1 MNLKQMVKNVKNYV
15 KMASKGEAFIELF
28 DVEDNSVIF
37 EVPTIDDIQVGVPAS
52 PDGEFIFSDGMKIV
66 ISGGAVTE
74 MVKPATEEEVVETE
88 TEGKGKAKGGEE
100 IPSDEKDKKIPS
112 DEKDKK
118 IPSDEKDKKIPSDE
132 KDKKIVELEQMVSD
146 LKAQLEELK
155 KNVEEKDSTIE
166 GAEKELEEIKNFYV
180 DLNKSSIA
188 GRKGNE
194 EGIVF
199 SFKKNKK

>member
-37 EVPTIDDIQVGVPAS
+37 EVPTIDDIKVGVPAS

-74 MVKPATEEEVVETE
+74 MVKPATEEEEIPSDEKDKTKG
-88 TEGKGKAKGGEE
+88 EGE
-100 IPSDEKDKKIPS
+100 IPSDEKDKKIG
-112 DEKDKK
+112 
-118 IPSDEKDKKIPSDE
+118 
-132 KDKKIVELEQMVSD
+132 ELEQVVSD

-199 SFKKNKK
+199 SFKKSKK

>member
-74 MVKPATEEEVVETE
+74 MVKPTTEEEVVKTE
-88 TEGKGKAKGGEE
+88 AEGKTKGEGE
-100 IPSDEKDKKIPS
+100 
-112 DEKDKK
+112 
-118 IPSDEKDKKIPSDE
+118 IPSDE

-146 LKAQLEELK
+146 LKVQLEELK
-155 KNVEEKDSTIE
+155 KNVMEKDSTIA

-199 SFKKNKK
+199 SFKKSKK

>member
-1 MNLKQMVKNVKNYV
+1 MNLKQMVKNVKNYI

-74 MVKPATEEEVVETE
+74 MVKPSTEE
-88 TEGKGKAKGGEE
+88 EE
-100 IPSDEKDKKIPS
+100 IPSDEKDKTKGEGEIPS
-112 DEKDKK
+112 DEKDKE
-118 IPSDEKDKKIPSDE
+118 IE
-132 KDKKIVELEQMVSD
+132 ELKQMVSD
-146 LKAQLEELK
+146 LKSQLEELK
-155 KNVEEKDSTIE
+155 KNVVEKDSTIE
-166 GAEKELEEIKNFYV
+166 EAEKELEEIKNFYV

>member
-37 EVPTIDDIQVGVPAS
+37 GVPTIDDIQVGVPAS

-66 ISGGAVTE
+66 ISGGVVTE
-74 MVKPATEEEVVETE
+74 MVKPTTEEEVVETE
-88 TEGKGKAKGGEE
+88 TEGKGKAKGEE
-100 IPSDEKDKKIPS
+100 E
-112 DEKDKK
+112 
-118 IPSDEKDKKIPSDE
+118 IPSDE

-146 LKAQLEELK
+146 LKSQLEELK
-155 KNVEEKDSTIE
+155 KNVVEKDSTIE
-166 GAEKELEEIKNFYV
+166 EAEKELEEIKNFYV
-180 DLNKSSIA
+180 GLNKSSIA
-188 GRKGNE
+188 GRKGDE
-194 EGIVF
+194 EGVVF

>member
-37 EVPTIDDIQVGVPAS
+37 EVPTIDDIQVGVSAS

-66 ISGGAVTE
+66 ISGGVVTE
-74 MVKPATEEEVVETE
+74 LLKPTTEEEATKTE
-88 TEGKGKAKGGEE
+88 TEGKTKGEGE
-100 IPSDEKDKKIPS
+100 IPSDEKDKEI
-112 DEKDKK
+112 E
-118 IPSDEKDKKIPSDE
+118 
-132 KDKKIVELEQMVSD
+132 ELKQMVSD

-155 KNVEEKDSTIE
+155 KNVVEKDSTIE
-166 GAEKELEEIKNFYV
+166 EAEKELEEIKNFYV

-199 SFKKNKK
+199 SFKKSKK

>member
-1 MNLKQMVKNVKNYV
+1 MNLKQMVKNVKNYI

-37 EVPTIDDIQVGVPAS
+37 EVPTIDDIKVGVPAS

-74 MVKPATEEEVVETE
+74 MVKPTTEEEVVEPGV
-88 TEGKGKAKGGEE
+88 EGKTKGEEE
-100 IPSDEKDKKIPS
+100 IPA
-112 DEKDKK
+112 
-118 IPSDEKDKKIPSDE
+118 DE

-155 KNVEEKDSTIE
+155 KNVVEKDSTIE
-166 GAEKELEEIKNFYV
+166 EAEKELEEIKNFYV

-188 GRKGNE
+188 GRKGDE
-194 EGIVF
+194 EGVVF
-199 SFKKNKK
+199 SFKKSKK

>member
-66 ISGGAVTE
+66 ISGGVVTE
-74 MVKPATEEEVVETE
+74 MVKPTTEEEVVETE
-88 TEGKGKAKGGEE
+88 AKGEEE
-100 IPSDEKDKKIPS
+100 IPADSKDKKI
-112 DEKDKK
+112 E
-118 IPSDEKDKKIPSDE
+118 
-132 KDKKIVELEQMVSD
+132 ELEQVVSD

-155 KNVEEKDSTIE
+155 KNVVEKDSTIE
-166 GAEKELEEIKNFYV
+166 EAEKELEEIKNFYV

>member
-37 EVPTIDDIQVGVPAS
+37 EVPTIDDIQVGVSAS

-74 MVKPATEEEVVETE
+74 IVKPTTEEEVVETE
-88 TEGKGKAKGGEE
+88 TEGKGKAKGEEE
-100 IPSDEKDKKIPS
+100 IPSDEKDKEI
-112 DEKDKK
+112 E
-118 IPSDEKDKKIPSDE
+118 
-132 KDKKIVELEQMVSD
+132 ELKQMVSD

-155 KNVEEKDSTIE
+155 KNVVEKDSTIE
-166 GAEKELEEIKNFYV
+166 EAEKELEEIKNFYV

-188 GRKGNE
+188 GRKGDE
-194 EGIVF
+194 EGVVF

>member
-37 EVPTIDDIQVGVPAS
+37 EVPTIDDIKVGVPAS

-66 ISGGAVTE
+66 ISGGVVTE
-74 MVKPATEEEVVETE
+74 MVKPATETE
-88 TEGKGKAKGGEE
+88 GKAKGEEE
-100 IPSDEKDKKIPS
+100 IPTGEKDKEI
-112 DEKDKK
+112 E
-118 IPSDEKDKKIPSDE
+118 
-132 KDKKIVELEQMVSD
+132 ELKQMVSD
-146 LKAQLEELK
+146 LKDQLEELK
-155 KNVEEKDSTIE
+155 KNVVEKDSTIE
-166 GAEKELEEIKNFYV
+166 EAEKELEEIKNFYV

>member
-1 MNLKQMVKNVKNYV
+1 MNLKQMVKNVKNYI

-74 MVKPATEEEVVETE
+74 MVKPTTEEEVIPSDE
-88 TEGKGKAKGGEE
+88 KDKAKGEGE
-100 IPSDEKDKKIPS
+100 IPSDEKDKEI
-112 DEKDKK
+112 E
-118 IPSDEKDKKIPSDE
+118 
-132 KDKKIVELEQMVSD
+132 ELKQMVSD

-155 KNVEEKDSTIE
+155 KNVVEKDSTIE
-166 GAEKELEEIKNFYV
+166 EAEKELEEIKNFYV

>member
-37 EVPTIDDIQVGVPAS
+37 GVPTIDDIQVGVPAS

-66 ISGGAVTE
+66 ISGGVVTE

-88 TEGKGKAKGGEE
+88 TEGKGKAKGEEE
-100 IPSDEKDKKIPS
+100 IPADEKDKEI
-112 DEKDKK
+112 E
-118 IPSDEKDKKIPSDE
+118 
-132 KDKKIVELEQMVSD
+132 ELKQMVSD

-155 KNVEEKDSTIE
+155 KNVVEKDSTIE
-166 GAEKELEEIKNFYV
+166 EAEKELEEIKNFYV

-194 EGIVF
+194 EGVVF

>member
-37 EVPTIDDIQVGVPAS
+37 EVPTIDDIKVGVPAS

-74 MVKPATEEEVVETE
+74 IVKPTTEEEATE
-88 TEGKGKAKGGEE
+88 TEAEGKTKGEGE
-100 IPSDEKDKKIPS
+100 IPSDEKDKKIT
-112 DEKDKK
+112 
-118 IPSDEKDKKIPSDE
+118 
-132 KDKKIVELEQMVSD
+132 ELEQMVSD
-146 LKAQLEELK
+146 LKTQLEELK
-155 KNVEEKDSTIE
+155 KNVAEKDSTIE
-166 GAEKELEEIKNFYV
+166 EAEKELEEIKNFYV
-180 DLNKSSIA
+180 GLNKSSIS
-188 GRKGNE
+188 GRKGEE
-194 EGIVF
+194 EGVVF

>member
-1 MNLKQMVKNVKNYV
+1 MNLKQMIKNVKNYI

-37 EVPTIDDIQVGVPAS
+37 EVPTIDDIKVGVPAS

-74 MVKPATEEEVVETE
+74 MVKPATEEE
-88 TEGKGKAKGGEE
+88 E
-100 IPSDEKDKKIPS
+100 IPSDEKDKTKGEGEIPS
-112 DEKDKK
+112 NEKDKE
-118 IPSDEKDKKIPSDE
+118 IE
-132 KDKKIVELEQMVSD
+132 ELKQMVSD
-146 LKAQLEELK
+146 LKVQLEELK
-155 KNVEEKDSTIE
+155 KNVVEKDSTIE
-166 GAEKELEEIKNFYV
+166 EAEKELEEIKNFYV

>member
-1 MNLKQMVKNVKNYV
+1 MNLKQMVKNVKNYI

-28 DVEDNSVIF
+28 DAEDNSVIF
-37 EVPTIDDIQVGVPAS
+37 EVPTIDDIKVGVPAS

-74 MVKPATEEEVVETE
+74 MVKPTTEE
-88 TEGKGKAKGGEE
+88 EE
-100 IPSDEKDKKIPS
+100 IPSDEKDKAKG
-112 DEKDKK
+112 E
-118 IPSDEKDKKIPSDE
+118 EEIPSDE

-155 KNVEEKDSTIE
+155 KNVVEKDSTIE
-166 GAEKELEEIKNFYV
+166 EAEKELEEIKNFYV
-180 DLNKSSIA
+180 DLNKSSIS

>member
-1 MNLKQMVKNVKNYV
+1 MNLKQMVKNVKNYI
-15 KMASKGEAFIELF
+15 KMASKGESFIELF

-37 EVPTIDDIQVGVPAS
+37 EVPTIDDIKVGVPAS

-66 ISGGAVTE
+66 ISGDVVTE
-74 MVKPATEEEVVETE
+74 MVKPTTEE
-88 TEGKGKAKGGEE
+88 EE
-100 IPSDEKDKKIPS
+100 IPSDEKDKTKGEGEIPS
-112 DEKDKK
+112 DEKDKE
-118 IPSDEKDKKIPSDE
+118 IE
-132 KDKKIVELEQMVSD
+132 ELKQMVSD
-146 LKAQLEELK
+146 LKVQLEELK
-155 KNVEEKDSTIE
+155 KNVVEKDSTIE
-166 GAEKELEEIKNFYV
+166 EAEKELEEIKNFYV

>member
-37 EVPTIDDIQVGVPAS
+37 EVPTIDDIKVGVPAS

-66 ISGGAVTE
+66 ISGDVVTE
-74 MVKPATEEEVVETE
+74 MVKPATEEEVIPSDEKDKTKG
-88 TEGKGKAKGGEE
+88 EGE
-100 IPSDEKDKKIPS
+100 IPSDEKDKEI
-112 DEKDKK
+112 E
-118 IPSDEKDKKIPSDE
+118 
-132 KDKKIVELEQMVSD
+132 ELKQMVSD
-146 LKAQLEELK
+146 LKSQLEELK
-155 KNVEEKDSTIE
+155 KNVVEKDSTIE
-166 GAEKELEEIKNFYV
+166 EAEKELEEIKNFYV

-199 SFKKNKK
+199 SFKKSKK

>member
-37 EVPTIDDIQVGVPAS
+37 EVPTIEDIKVGVPAS

-66 ISGGAVTE
+66 ISGGEVTE
-74 MVKPATEEEVVETE
+74 MVKPTTEE
-88 TEGKGKAKGGEE
+88 EE
-100 IPSDEKDKKIPS
+100 IPSDEKDKAKGEEEIPS
-112 DEKDKK
+112 DEKDKE
-118 IPSDEKDKKIPSDE
+118 IE
-132 KDKKIVELEQMVSD
+132 ELKQMVSD
-146 LKAQLEELK
+146 LKSQLEELK
-155 KNVEEKDSTIE
+155 KNVVEKDSTIE
-166 GAEKELEEIKNFYV
+166 EAEKELEEIKNFYV

>member
-37 EVPTIDDIQVGVPAS
+37 EVPTIDDIKVGVPAS

-74 MVKPATEEEVVETE
+74 MVKPTTEE
-88 TEGKGKAKGGEE
+88 EE
-100 IPSDEKDKKIPS
+100 IPSDEKDKAKGEEEIPS
-112 DEKDKK
+112 DEKDKE
-118 IPSDEKDKKIPSDE
+118 IE
-132 KDKKIVELEQMVSD
+132 ELKQMVSD

-155 KNVEEKDSTIE
+155 KNVVEKDSTIE
-166 GAEKELEEIKNFYV
+166 EAEKELEEIKNFYV

>member
-1 MNLKQMVKNVKNYV
+1 MNLKQMIKNVKNYI

-37 EVPTIDDIQVGVPAS
+37 EVPTIDDIKVGVPAS

-74 MVKPATEEEVVETE
+74 MVKPTTEEEVIPSDEKDKTKG
-88 TEGKGKAKGGEE
+88 EGE
-100 IPSDEKDKKIPS
+100 IPSDEKDKEI
-112 DEKDKK
+112 E
-118 IPSDEKDKKIPSDE
+118 
-132 KDKKIVELEQMVSD
+132 ELKQMVSD
-146 LKAQLEELK
+146 LKVQLEELK
-155 KNVEEKDSTIE
+155 KNVVEKDSTIE
-166 GAEKELEEIKNFYV
+166 EAEKELEEIKNFYV

>member
-1 MNLKQMVKNVKNYV
+1 MNLKQMVKNVKNYI

-52 PDGEFIFSDGMKIV
+52 PDGEFIFSDGMKVV

-74 MVKPATEEEVVETE
+74 IVKPAIEEEVIETE
-88 TEGKGKAKGGEE
+88 GETEAEGKGKTKGEE
-100 IPSDEKDKKIPS
+100 E
-112 DEKDKK
+112 
-118 IPSDEKDKKIPSDE
+118 IPSDE

-166 GAEKELEEIKNFYV
+166 EAEKELEEIKNFYV

-194 EGIVF
+194 EGVVF
-199 SFKKNKK
+199 SFKKSKK

>member
-15 KMASKGEAFIELF
+15 KMASKGGAFIELF

-37 EVPTIDDIQVGVPAS
+37 EVPTIDDIKVGVPAS

-74 MVKPATEEEVVETE
+74 MVKPTTEE
-88 TEGKGKAKGGEE
+88 EE
-100 IPSDEKDKKIPS
+100 IPSDEKDKTKG
-112 DEKDKK
+112 EG
-118 IPSDEKDKKIPSDE
+118 EIPSDE

-199 SFKKNKK
+199 SFKKSKK

>member
-1 MNLKQMVKNVKNYV
+1 MNLKQMVKNVKNYI

-37 EVPTIDDIQVGVPAS
+37 EVPTIDDIKVGVPAS

-66 ISGGAVTE
+66 ISGGVVTE
-74 MVKPATEEEVVETE
+74 MVKPTTEEEVVETK
-88 TEGKGKAKGGEE
+88 TEGKAKGEEE
-100 IPSDEKDKKIPS
+100 IPADEKDKKI
-112 DEKDKK
+112 K
-118 IPSDEKDKKIPSDE
+118 
-132 KDKKIVELEQMVSD
+132 ELNQMVSD
-146 LKAQLEELK
+146 LKDQLEELK
-155 KNVEEKDSTIE
+155 KNVVEKDSTIE
-166 GAEKELEEIKNFYV
+166 EAEKELEEIKNFYV

>member
-37 EVPTIDDIQVGVPAS
+37 EVPTIDDIKVGVPAS

-88 TEGKGKAKGGEE
+88 TEGKTKGEEE
-100 IPSDEKDKKIPS
+100 IPADEKDKEI
-112 DEKDKK
+112 E
-118 IPSDEKDKKIPSDE
+118 
-132 KDKKIVELEQMVSD
+132 ELKQMVSD
-146 LKAQLEELK
+146 LKSQLEELK
-155 KNVEEKDSTIE
+155 KNVMEKDSTIE
-166 GAEKELEEIKNFYV
+166 EAKNELEEIKNFYV

>member
-66 ISGGAVTE
+66 ISGGVVTE
-74 MVKPATEEEVVETE
+74 MVKPDTEEEAVETE
-88 TEGKGKAKGGEE
+88 TEVEGKTKGEGE
-100 IPSDEKDKKIPS
+100 IPSDEKDKKI
-112 DEKDKK
+112 E
-118 IPSDEKDKKIPSDE
+118 
-132 KDKKIVELEQMVSD
+132 ELNQMVSD

-155 KNVEEKDSTIE
+155 KNVVEKDSTIE
-166 GAEKELEEIKNFYV
+166 EAKNELEEIKNFYV

-199 SFKKNKK
+199 SFKKSKK

>member
-37 EVPTIDDIQVGVPAS
+37 EVPTIDDIKVGVPAS

-66 ISGGAVTE
+66 ISGGVVTE
-74 MVKPATEEEVVETE
+74 MVKPATEEEVVKTE
-88 TEGKGKAKGGEE
+88 AEGKTKGEGE
-100 IPSDEKDKKIPS
+100 
-112 DEKDKK
+112 
-118 IPSDEKDKKIPSDE
+118 IPSDE

-155 KNVEEKDSTIE
+155 KNVVEKDSTIE
-166 GAEKELEEIKNFYV
+166 EAEKELEEIKNFYV

>member
-74 MVKPATEEEVVETE
+74 IVKPTTEGEATGTE
-88 TEGKGKAKGGEE
+88 TEGKDKAKGEGE
-100 IPSDEKDKKIPS
+100 IPADEKDKKI
-112 DEKDKK
+112 E
-118 IPSDEKDKKIPSDE
+118 
-132 KDKKIVELEQMVSD
+132 ELEQMVSD
-146 LKAQLEELK
+146 LKTQLEELK

-166 GAEKELEEIKNFYV
+166 EAEKELEEIKNFYV
-180 DLNKSSIA
+180 GLNKSSIS
-188 GRKGNE
+188 GRKGDE
-194 EGIVF
+194 AGMVF

>member
-37 EVPTIDDIQVGVPAS
+37 GVPTIDDIQVGVPAS

-66 ISGGAVTE
+66 ISGGVVTE

-88 TEGKGKAKGGEE
+88 TEGKGEAKGEEE
-100 IPSDEKDKKIPS
+100 IPSDEKDKEI
-112 DEKDKK
+112 E
-118 IPSDEKDKKIPSDE
+118 
-132 KDKKIVELEQMVSD
+132 ELKQMVSD
-146 LKAQLEELK
+146 LKSQLEELK
-155 KNVEEKDSTIE
+155 KNVVEKDSTIE
-166 GAEKELEEIKNFYV
+166 EAEKELEEIKNFYV

-194 EGIVF
+194 EGVVF
-199 SFKKNKK
+199 SFKKSKK

>member
-74 MVKPATEEEVVETE
+74 MVKPSTEEEVVETE
-88 TEGKGKAKGGEE
+88 AEGKGKTKGEE
-100 IPSDEKDKKIPS
+100 E
-112 DEKDKK
+112 
-118 IPSDEKDKKIPSDE
+118 IPSDE

>member
-37 EVPTIDDIQVGVPAS
+37 EVPTIDDIKVGVPAS

-66 ISGGAVTE
+66 VSGGVVTE
-74 MVKPATEEEVVETE
+74 MVKPTTEEEVVETE
-88 TEGKGKAKGGEE
+88 AEGKGKAKGEE
-100 IPSDEKDKKIPS
+100 E
-112 DEKDKK
+112 
-118 IPSDEKDKKIPSDE
+118 IPSDE

-155 KNVEEKDSTIE
+155 KNVVEKDSTIE
-166 GAEKELEEIKNFYV
+166 EAEKELEEIKNFYV

-194 EGIVF
+194 EGVVF

>member
-37 EVPTIDDIQVGVPAS
+37 GVPTIDDIQVGVPAS

-66 ISGGAVTE
+66 ISGGVVTE

-88 TEGKGKAKGGEE
+88 TEGKTKGEEE
-100 IPSDEKDKKIPS
+100 IPSDEKDKEI
-112 DEKDKK
+112 E
-118 IPSDEKDKKIPSDE
+118 
-132 KDKKIVELEQMVSD
+132 ELKQMVSD

-155 KNVEEKDSTIE
+155 KNVVEKDSTIE
-166 GAEKELEEIKNFYV
+166 EAEKELEEIKNFYV

-199 SFKKNKK
+199 SFKKSKK

>member
-1 MNLKQMVKNVKNYV
+1 MNLKQMVKNVKNYI

-37 EVPTIDDIQVGVPAS
+37 EVPTIDDIKVGVPAS

-66 ISGGAVTE
+66 ISGGVVTE
-74 MVKPATEEEVVETE
+74 MVKPTTEEEVVETE
-88 TEGKGKAKGGEE
+88 TEGKAKGEEE
-100 IPSDEKDKKIPS
+100 IPADEKDKEI
-112 DEKDKK
+112 E
-118 IPSDEKDKKIPSDE
+118 
-132 KDKKIVELEQMVSD
+132 ELKQMVSD
-146 LKAQLEELK
+146 LKDQLEELK
-155 KNVEEKDSTIE
+155 KNVVEKDSTIE
-166 GAEKELEEIKNFYV
+166 EAEKELEEIKNFYV

>member
-37 EVPTIDDIQVGVPAS
+37 EVPTIDDIKVGVPAS

-74 MVKPATEEEVVETE
+74 MVKPTTEEEVVETE
-88 TEGKGKAKGGEE
+88 TEGKGKAKGEEE
-100 IPSDEKDKKIPS
+100 IPSDEKDKEI
-112 DEKDKK
+112 E
-118 IPSDEKDKKIPSDE
+118 
-132 KDKKIVELEQMVSD
+132 ELKQMVSD
-146 LKAQLEELK
+146 LKSQLEELK
-155 KNVEEKDSTIE
+155 KNVVEKDSTIE
-166 GAEKELEEIKNFYV
+166 EAEKELEEIKNFYV

>member
-37 EVPTIDDIQVGVPAS
+37 EVPTIDDINVGVPAS

-74 MVKPATEEEVVETE
+74 IVKPTTEEEATE
-88 TEGKGKAKGGEE
+88 TEAEGKDKAKGEGE
-100 IPSDEKDKKIPS
+100 IPADEKDKKIT
-112 DEKDKK
+112 
-118 IPSDEKDKKIPSDE
+118 
-132 KDKKIVELEQMVSD
+132 ELEQMVSD
-146 LKAQLEELK
+146 LKTQLEELK
-155 KNVEEKDSTIE
+155 KNVAEKDSTIE
-166 GAEKELEEIKNFYV
+166 EAEKELEEIKNFYV
-180 DLNKSSIA
+180 GLNKSSIS
-188 GRKGNE
+188 GRKGEE
-194 EGIVF
+194 EGVVF